1 MACAK
6 QTTLLQQM
14 LKHYTNGPLR
24 KLFGISWVR
33 SLAKLLRFAV
43 PTSPHQLNT
52 TLHSAVTENL
62 INCRTG
68 LRNNVERRLN
78 HPKRRNRCSSRS
90 VHKRGQPRNKSK
102 KPTVLRLKLP
112 AEFLYPLRADI
123 TEIAKKTYQHID
135 VCIYAKG
142 LGRSGFTVPNCDCSR
157 HWGKSI
163 QSIRN
168 S

>member
-1 MACAK
+1 MACVK
-6 QTTLLQQM
+6 QTTLVQQM
-14 LKHYTNGPLR
+14 LRPYTNGPLR
-24 KLFGISWVR
+24 ELFGISWVR

-43 PTSPHQLNT
+43 TTSPHQLNT

-62 INCRTG
+62 INRSTG
-68 LRNNVERRLN
+68 LRKNVERRFDR
-78 HPKRRNRCSSRS
+78 PKRRNCCSSRS
-90 VHKRGQPRNKSK
+90 VNKRGKPRNKSK
-102 KPTVLRLKLP
+102 KPTVLQSRLP
-112 AEFLYPLRADI
+112 AESPYPLRADI

-142 LGRSGFTVPNCDCSR
+142 LGRSGFTGPNCDCSR
-157 HWGKSI
+157 HWGKSL